1 MFTFA
6 YYPLLILLAAV
17 AAWVFFRLKRKTP
30 GLTYSHT
37 HRLIRLTGN
46 YSSLNER
53 LPLILRA
60 LCLAFLVI
68 AAARPQMYDVSSN
81 TNSPGVDIMLCLD
94 TSGSMQAMDF
104 TLNGDRVNR
113 LTAIKKVVTDFI
125 KKREYDRI
133 GLVVFGEEAFTQAP
147 LTMDKG
153 MLLGLVE
160 RMEIGMAG
168 DRTNI
173 GSAIAIGGKRLK
185 ELKAKA
191 RVMILLTDGR
201 HNIGDITPEQA
212 AEAVKAFGVKI
223 YTIGVGG
230 KGAAP
235 FPVRGFFGTR
245 LVPQEIDLDEDTLQ
259 KIADIVG
266 GRYFRASD
274 TQKLEEIYEI
284 IDKTEKT
291 EIKVRE
297 FFHFEELY
305 FYFLIPALI
314 FLILEVIL
322 KTTVLRVIP

>member
-6 YYPLLILLAAV
+6 YYPLLALLGVV
-17 AAWVFFRLKRKTP
+17 ALWVFLKLKRKTP
-30 GLTYSHT
+30 GLTYSRT
-37 HRLIRLTGN
+37 HGLIKLAGN
-46 YSSLNER
+46 YSGLNER
-53 LPLILRA
+53 LPLVLRT

-68 AAARPQMYDVSSN
+68 SAARPQLYDISSN
-81 TNSPGVDIMLCLD
+81 VNSPGVDIMLCLD
-94 TSGSMQAMDF
+94 TSGSMESMDF
-104 TLNGDRVNR
+104 TLNGERVNR
-113 LTAIKKVVTDFI
+113 LTAVKKVVTDFI

-160 RMEIGMAG
+160 RMELRMAG

-191 RVMILLTDGR
+191 KVMILLTDGR
-201 HNIGDITPEQA
+201 HNIGEITPEQA
-212 AEAVKAFGVKI
+212 AEAVRAFGVKI

-230 KGAAP
+230 MGPALMP
-235 FPVRGFFGTR
+235 MQGIFGTR
-245 LVPQEIDLDEDTLQ
+245 LVQQENDLDEDTLK
-259 KIADIVG
+259 KIADIGG
-266 GRYFRASD
+266 GRYFRAADSK
-274 TQKLEEIYEI
+274 QLAEIYDI

-291 EIKVRE
+291 DIKVKE

-305 FYFLIPALI
+305 LYFLIPALI
-314 FLILEVIL
+314 FLLLEIVL

>member
-6 YYPLLILLAAV
+6 YYPLLVLLAA
-17 AAWVFFRLKRKTP
+17 AALWVFIKLKRKTP
-30 GLTYSHT
+30 GLTYSRT
-37 HRLIRLTGN
+37 HGLVRLAGN
-46 YSSLNER
+46 YSLLNER
-53 LPLILRA
+53 LSVILRA
-60 LCLAFLVI
+60 ACLVFLI
-68 AAARPQMYDVSSN
+68 LAAARPQLYDMSSN

-94 TSGSMQAMDF
+94 TSGSMEAMDF
-104 TLNGDRVNR
+104 TLDGDRVNR
-113 LTAIKKVVTDFI
+113 LTAVKKVVTDFI

-160 RMEIGMAG
+160 RMQLRMAG

-191 RVMILLTDGR
+191 KVMIMLTDGR

-212 AEAVKAFGVKI
+212 AEAVRAFGVKI

-230 KGAAP
+230 RGPAP
-235 FPVRGFFGTR
+235 FPMKGFFGTR
-245 LVPQEIDLDEDTLQ
+245 LVPQEIDLDEDTLK
-259 KIADIVG
+259 KIADIG
-266 GRYFRASD
+266 AGRYFRAADSK
-274 TQKLEEIYEI
+274 QLAEIYDV

-291 EIKVRE
+291 DIKVKE

-305 FYFLIPALI
+305 LYFLIPALI
-314 FLILEVIL
+314 FLLLEIIL